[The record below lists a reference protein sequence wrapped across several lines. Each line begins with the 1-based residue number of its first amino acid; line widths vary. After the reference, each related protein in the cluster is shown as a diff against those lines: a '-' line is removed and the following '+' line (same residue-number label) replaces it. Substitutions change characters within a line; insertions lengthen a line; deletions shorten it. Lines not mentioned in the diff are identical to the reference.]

1 VRGSQTSR
9 PALAASGGRER
20 ETPAGH
26 PPAISVGFGVAQTA
40 GQVTF
45 V

>member
-1 VRGSQTSR
+1 MRGSQTSR